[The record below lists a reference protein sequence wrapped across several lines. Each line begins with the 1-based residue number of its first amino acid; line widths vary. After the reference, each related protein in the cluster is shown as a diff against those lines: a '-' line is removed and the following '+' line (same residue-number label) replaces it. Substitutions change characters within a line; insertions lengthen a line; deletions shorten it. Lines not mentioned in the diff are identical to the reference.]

1 LRALAFQWKSEP
13 VHLLL
18 IHQAFAS
25 PNEPGGTRHFE
36 LLRWFVAAGHRATV
50 ITSDVSYLTHKK
62 SAAAAR
68 ETIGGLDILRLP
80 SPVAVSGSDFMGRAA
95 AQLRFAW
102 QAFKVGQTVPDVD
115 LVYGTSPPMFQA
127 VAARALAASRRVPFL
142 FEVRDLWP
150 AFAIEMGVLRNPF
163 VISVAERVERWLYR
177 NAQTIIVNSPGFTK
191 HIREAGVGDESVRVV
206 ANGVDARAFDPAS
219 TGAEWRERLAP
230 NGGVVVLYSGALGA
244 ANGLDT
250 ILDAAKQLRNRS
262 DITCALVGDGGE
274 ASRLR
279 ARAQELKLDSLV
291 ILDAV
296 PKGDM
301 KELLAA
307 ADICVATLLPL
318 PMFATVYPNKVFDYF
333 AAGRPTVSN
342 IQGPIAGVIRDSG
355 GGITVEPGDAGALA
369 AAVTQLANDPQ
380 LRKQMGRMARS
391 HVTVHFDRRIQAL
404 HFQETAE
411 ETLES
416 FQRWDARRW
425 SRTAKRGLDLVI
437 SGLGLAVFS
446 PVILVLAVLI
456 RVKLGRPVTFAQ
468 RRIGLRGRPFAMV
481 KFRSMTDA
489 RDASGTLLPD
499 EKRLTRFGEQLR
511 RWSLDE
517 LLQLINVLRG
527 EMTIVGPRPLPEA
540 YRARY
545 TRAQWRRHYVRPGI
559 TGWAQINGRNAVEWD
574 ARFDYDLW
582 YLNHW
587 SLLFDLRIM
596 LETAQRVIGRVGI
609 SQPGRATMSEFLG
622 AGRTAPETGTCTAV
636 FLSVRDKATRLPG
649 KVLADIRG
657 EPALVRLIRRIKIA
671 KEPDFIVLTTSVHP
685 DDAELIEL
693 ARKEGIQ
700 VFAGSEDDKLQ
711 RYLDAAREFGVNYA
725 VVVDGDDLLVS
736 VDHIDSAVRV
746 LRSERADFVSQ
757 SGLPLGAASFGIK
770 IATLAE
776 IVAEKA
782 SSDTEVWGGYF
793 LNRPGAKV
801 RMIEETDPLLRKPHI
816 RMTLD
821 YPEDLEFFRAV
832 FDRHEEQG
840 ELSFPEAMRIIESE
854 PWIGEIN
861 AGVQVLY
868 EENIRKAAPV
878 AMKS

>member
-1 LRALAFQWKSEP
+1 M
-13 VHLLL
+13 HLLL

-25 PNEPGGTRHFE
+25 PNQPGGTRHFE
-36 LLRWFVAAGHRATV
+36 LLRAFVAAGHRATV
-50 ITSDVSYLTHKK
+50 ITSEVSYLTHKK

-68 ETIGGLDILRLP
+68 ENIGGVEIVRLP
-80 SPVAVSGSDFMGRAA
+80 APDAVKGSDFTGRAA

-102 QAFKVGQTVPDVD
+102 QAFRAGMTIPNVD

-127 VAARALAASRRVPFL
+127 IAARALAGVRHVPFL

-163 VISVAERVERWLYR
+163 LIGVAKLVERSLYR
-177 NAQTIIVNSPGFTK
+177 GAQTIVVNSPGFIK
-191 HIREAGVGDESVRVV
+191 HIAEAGISEAAVKVV
-206 ANGVDARAFDPAS
+206 ANGVDAQMFDPAS
-219 TGAEWRERLAP
+219 PGAVWRQRLASKAH
-230 NGGVVVLYSGALGA
+230 VIALYAGALGT

-250 ILDAAKQLRNRS
+250 ILDAANLLRNRAE
-262 DITCALVGDGGE
+262 IAFALVGDGGE

-296 PKGDM
+296 PKSEM

-342 IQGPIAGVIRDSG
+342 IQGPIATVISESG
-355 GGITVEPGDAGALA
+355 GGITVEPGNPAALA
-369 AAVTQLANDPQ
+369 AAITELANDPQ

-391 HVTVHFDRRIQAL
+391 HVTAHFDRRVQAV

-411 ETLES
+411 ETQES
-416 FQRWDARRW
+416 FLRWDARR
-425 SRTAKRGLDLVI
+425 SARMAKRGLDLVI
-437 SGLGLAVFS
+437 A
-446 PVILVLAVLI
+446 VLALILLSPLILILAILI
-456 RVKLGRPVTFAQ
+456 RIKLGRPVTFAQ
-468 RRIGLRGRPFAMV
+468 KRIGLRGRPFAMV

-489 RDASGTLLPD
+489 RDTSGALLPD
-499 EKRLTRFGEQLR
+499 EKRLTPFGEQLR

-527 EMTIVGPRPLPEA
+527 EMAIVGPRPLPEA
-540 YRARY
+540 YRSRY

-582 YLNHW
+582 YVNNW

-596 LETAQRVIGRVGI
+596 VETAQRVAGRVGI

-622 AGRTAPETGTCTAV
+622 SGNTVPDTGGRTAV

-657 EPALVRLIRRIKIA
+657 EPALVRLIRRVKTA
-671 KEPDFIVLTTSVHP
+671 KEPDLIVLTTSVHP

-736 VDHIDSAVRV
+736 VDHIDSAVRT
-746 LRSERADFVSQ
+746 LRSEGADFVSQ
-757 SGLPLGAASFGIK
+757 NGLPLGAASFGIK
-770 IATLAE
+770 IATLAQ

-793 LNRPGAKV
+793 INRPGAKI
-801 RMIEETDPLLRKPHI
+801 RMIDEFDPLLRKPHL

-832 FDRHEEQG
+832 FDRHDEQG
-840 ELSFPEAMRIIESE
+840 ELSFPQAMRIIESE

-878 AMKS
+878 TMKS

>member
-1 LRALAFQWKSEP
+1 
-13 VHLLL
+13 
-18 IHQAFAS
+18 
-25 PNEPGGTRHFE
+25 
-36 LLRWFVAAGHRATV
+36 V
-50 ITSDVSYLTHKK
+50 ITSDVSYLTHRK
-62 SAAAAR
+62 SGAASR
-68 ETIGGLDILRLP
+68 ETIGGAEILRLP
-80 SPVAVSGSDFMGRAA
+80 SADAVRGADFTGRAA
-95 AQLRFAW
+95 AQLRFAR
-102 QAFKVGQTVPDVD
+102 QAFKAGQTIRDVD

-127 VAARALAASRRVPFL
+127 VAARSLAASRRVPFL

-150 AFAIEMGVLRNPF
+150 AFAVEMGVLRNPF
-163 VISVAERVERWLYR
+163 VITVAEWVERWLYR
-177 NAQTIIVNSPGFTK
+177 GAQTIVVNSPGFIQ
-191 HIREAGVGDESVRVV
+191 HIGEAGVSDASVTVV
-206 ANGVDARAFDPAS
+206 ANGVDAQMFDPS
-219 TGAEWRERLAP
+219 SSGAEWRKKLAP
-230 NGGVVVLYSGALGA
+230 KGGVIALYTGALGT

-250 ILDAAKQLRNRS
+250 ILDAANLLRHRS
-262 DITCALVGDGGE
+262 DIAFALVGDGGE

-279 ARAQELKLDSLV
+279 TRAQELKLDSLV

-296 PKGDM
+296 PKTEM

-318 PMFATVYPNKVFDYF
+318 PMFATVYPNKVFDYL

-342 IQGPIAGVIRDSG
+342 IQGPIAGVISDSG
-355 GGITVEPGDAGALA
+355 GGITVEPGNAAALA

-380 LRKQMGRMARS
+380 LRNQMGRKARS
-391 HVTVHFDRRIQAL
+391 HVAAHFDRRVQAL

-425 SRTAKRGLDLVI
+425 SRMAKRGLDLAI
-437 SGLGLAVFS
+437 SAPALVLLS
-446 PVILVLAVLI
+446 PLILVLAVLI
-456 RVKLGRPVTFAQ
+456 RIKLGRPVTFAQ
-468 RRIGLRGRPFAMV
+468 NRIGLRGRPFEMI

-489 RDASGTLLPD
+489 RDESGALLPD
-499 EKRLTRFGEQLR
+499 EKRLTPFGEQLR

-582 YLNHW
+582 YVNNW

-596 LETAQRVIGRVGI
+596 LETAQRVVGRVGI

-622 AGRTAPETGTCTAV
+622 SGRTTAETGTRTAV

-657 EPALVRLIRRIKIA
+657 EPALVRLMRRIKMA
-671 KEPDFIVLTTSVHP
+671 KEPDLIVLTTSVHP
-685 DDAELIEL
+685 DDAELMEL

-711 RYLDAAREFGVNYA
+711 RYLDAAREFGVSYA

-746 LRSERADFVSQ
+746 LRSEGADFVSQ
-757 SGLPLGAASFGIK
+757 NGLPLGAASFGIK
-770 IATLAE
+770 IATLAKV
-776 IVAEKA
+776 VAEKG

-793 LNRPGAKV
+793 INRPGAKV
-801 RMIEETDPLLRKPHI
+801 RLIEESDPLLRKPHV

-840 ELSFPEAMRIIESE
+840 ELTFPQAMRIIESE
-854 PWIGEIN
+854 PWITEIN
-861 AGVQVLY
+861 AGVQALY

-878 AMKS
+878 TMKS